1 MISADDIAIG
11 QARLDNGK
19 LTFDDVDSLISV
31 FRILCGP
38 LESDK
43 KYKFEEDLT
52 AIDDTGNT
60 RNKAAKLA
68 GTLARVIDEDFGVD
82 QLRTSLWSNDN
93 DQRRIFALFAFSL
106 LYMIPAELA
115 SAEAFEIYLR
125 NRRLRTS
132 SSFAVKT
139 IAN

>member
-1 MISADDIAIG
+1 MISAGDIAIG
-11 QARLDNGK
+11 QARLEGTK
-19 LTFDDVDSLISV
+19 LNLDDVDSLISV

-38 LESDK
+38 LEIDK

-52 AIDDTGNT
+52 AVDDDNNT
-60 RNKAAKLA
+60 RKKAAKLA

-106 LYMIPAELA
+106 LYSIPAELA
-115 SAEAFEIYLR
+115 SAEAFEFYLR
-125 NRRLRTS
+125 NRRRVS
-132 SSFAVKT
+132 HSFCVRT
-139 IAN
+139 IAS